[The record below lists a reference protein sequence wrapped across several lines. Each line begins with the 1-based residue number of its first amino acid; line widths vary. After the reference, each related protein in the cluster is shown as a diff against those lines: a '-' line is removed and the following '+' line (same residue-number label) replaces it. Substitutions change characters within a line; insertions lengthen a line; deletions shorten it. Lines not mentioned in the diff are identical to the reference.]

1 MSTAKKAFIQ
11 RQHFLLSEET
21 RKEAKKHG
29 NKRKVLRLAKWQTSN
44 NDK

>member
-1 MSTAKKAFIQ
+1 MSTAKKQ
-11 RQHFLLSEET
+11 YEMTQHFLLSEKQ